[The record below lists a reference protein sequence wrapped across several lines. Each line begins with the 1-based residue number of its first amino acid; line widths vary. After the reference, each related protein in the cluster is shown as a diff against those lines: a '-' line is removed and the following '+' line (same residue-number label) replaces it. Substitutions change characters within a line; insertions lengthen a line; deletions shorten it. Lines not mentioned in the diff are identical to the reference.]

1 MTAAASRL
9 AGRRARLALIHV
21 AKKQTGLSDDTYR
34 ALLEGAA
41 GVHSA
46 AEIETDGQFEAVM
59 QGFAKF
65 GFKRGRSGSARQVNA
80 DSWGCSARQRAY
92 IEALWKR
99 YSREKTPQALHAFI
113 RRTCGIDHPRFLT
126 PRRAS
131 EVIVGI
137 QKLGGEQGA

>member
-1 MTAAASRL
+1 MTAAATRL
-9 AGRRARLALIHV
+9 ENRRARLALIHV
-21 AKKQTGLSDDTYR
+21 AKKQTGLSDDMYR

-46 AEIETDGQFEAVM
+46 AEIETEDQFEAVM
-59 QGFAKF
+59 QGFGKL
-65 GFKRGRSGSARQVNA
+65 GFKRGRAKESRQVNP

-126 PRRAS
+126 RRRAS

-137 QKLGGEQGA
+137 QKLGEK